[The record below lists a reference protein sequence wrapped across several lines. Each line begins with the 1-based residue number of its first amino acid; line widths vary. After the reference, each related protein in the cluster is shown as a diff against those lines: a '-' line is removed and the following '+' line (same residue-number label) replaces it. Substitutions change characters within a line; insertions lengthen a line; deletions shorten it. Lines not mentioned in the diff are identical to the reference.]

1 MSGNFFI
8 MIHASV
14 SASFAADTGIVSGK
28 RGNMHGF
35 HQIMSLIFE
44 GRFLKCFADPRPL
57 DTHICLRY
65 NITVMLSIITS

>member
-8 MIHASV
+8 MLHASV

-44 GRFLKCFADPRPL
+44 GSTESAMFGRFSHSLGLRPHSCLKTREK
-57 DTHICLRY
+57 
-65 NITVMLSIITS
+65 

>member
-8 MIHASV
+8 MLHASV

-28 RGNMHGF
+28 RGNMHEF

-44 GRFLKCFADPRPL
+44 GAAFEVLC
-57 DTHICLRY
+57 
-65 NITVMLSIITS
+65 